1 MRFRVIWFCVLAL
14 LLESVFGLNPVVA
27 SLASRELV
35 PTIATPEP
43 SPTGAFE
50 HFFPDAA
57 VVASPI
63 TRDFDVAA
71 YLESRG
77 GFLAGYQQY
86 LMISGWTP
94 AATVIERVARENS
107 INPQLL
113 LALLEYQSQCVLGQP
128 PDPQNFT
135 SALGA
140 QAYYRK
146 DLYGQLVWAARTLSE
161 GFYGRMTGALTEIS
175 FPDGTILTLSE
186 AINPGTAALYYFFAQ
201 LNNPVEWAQAINPQS
216 GFLAL
221 YVQMFG
227 DPWEAAAEFGEL
239 LPEGLTQPELVLPFE
254 TGRTWAY
261 TGGPHPAFEGVGPRA
276 ALDFAPSMAVSGC
289 APSTEWVTAMADG
302 WVVRAEEGVVVQEL
316 DGDGYE
322 QTGWV
327 LMYLHI
333 DSQDH
338 AVVGAYLKAG
348 DRLGHPSCEG
358 GRATGTH
365 VHVARKYNGVWIPAD
380 GPVPFTLS
388 GWVAHAGEEPYL
400 GTLTRQEE
408 VIVAHQFGSAV
419 SHIQRQE

>member
-1 MRFRVIWFCVLAL
+1 MGV
-14 LLESVFGLNPVVA
+14 
-27 SLASRELV
+27 
-35 PTIATPEP
+35 
-43 SPTGAFE
+43 FE

-71 YLESRG
+71 YLESSG
-77 GFLAGYQQY
+77 GFLAEYQQY

-94 AATVIERVARENS
+94 AAKVIERVARENS

-140 QAYYRK
+140 QTYYRK
-146 DLYGQLVWAARTLSE
+146 DLYGQLVWAARTLSD
-161 GFYGRMTGALTEIS
+161 GFYGRLMGELTEIS
-175 FPDGTILTLSE
+175 FPDGTILALSE
-186 AINPGTAALYYFFAQ
+186 EINPGTAALYYFFAQ
-201 LNNPVEWAQAINPQS
+201 LSGPVEWARAIDPQS

-221 YVQMFG
+221 YTQMFG
-227 DPWEAAAEFGEL
+227 DPWDAAAEFGEL
-239 LPEGLTQPELVLPFE
+239 LPEDLAQPELELPFE
-254 TGRTWAY
+254 PGRIWAY
-261 TGGPHPAFEGVGPRA
+261 TGGPHPAFEGIGPRA
-276 ALDFAPSMAVSGC
+276 ALDFAPSMAISGC
-289 APSTEWVTAMADG
+289 ASSVEWVTAMADG
-302 WVVRAEEGVVVQEL
+302 WVVRAEDGVVVQEL

-322 QTGWV
+322 QTGWA

-338 AVVGAYLKAG
+338 AAVGAYLRMG
-348 DRLGHPSCEG
+348 DRLGHPSCAG

-365 VHVARKYNGVWIPAD
+365 VHVARKYNGVWMPAD
-380 GPVPFTLS
+380 GAVPFNLG